1 MQAIKRVV
9 FVLKNIISKKKK
21 KERNEV
27 KQTVGSWLLTHI
39 FKRNVSRA
47 QLSD

>member
-9 FVLKNIISKKKK
+9 FVLKNIISKKK

>member
-21 KERNEV
+21 ERNEV
-27 KQTVGSWLLTHI
+27 KQTVGSQLLTHI